1 MTWPF
6 ENDTSAITKKLAQRS
21 FKANKLRNIVAV
33 IAIVLTSMLF
43 TSVTTL
49 CVGAIQSIQTT
60 ILQIRGTSPSTGTSV
75 NWIAIIAALFFIMI
89 FVITGYLLI
98 RNIFEISV
106 VQEIKKYGLLRT
118 IGTTEKQIK
127 RIVYKQAFWLSIIG
141 ISIGL
146 ILGYIVGIVV
156 RLVAPFQQGKEPNME
171 FIREDCIYARQSV
184 DRKDSIS
191 IESQIDFCKYELK
204 GGSCRVFKDKGYS
217 GKNTDRP
224 EFQKLLGEIRK
235 GKVRRVIV
243 YKLDRI
249 SRSILD
255 FATMME
261 LFQEYD
267 VEFVSSTEKFDTSTP
282 MGRAMLNIC
291 IVFAQLER
299 ETIQKRVTDAYYSR
313 CLKGFHMSGQAPYG
327 YQLEPTV
334 VEGIRTKKMVAD
346 PVAADHVRLMFEM
359 YAEPE
364 TSFGDITRYFEEH
377 DIKIY
382 GKSMFRTFL
391 SQLLRNPVY
400 AQADLELYEFFK
412 SQGAA
417 IVNDASDFAGTNGCY
432 LYQGRDVKEDKDR
445 CLKDQILVIAP
456 HEALISS
463 DTWLKCRKKLMAN
476 TTFQQGRKPKNTW
489 LAGKIK
495 CGHCGYALKAT
506 HVPNSTGYFRCTKRT
521 ENKGCPGCGKI
532 RKEEFEQFIFSA
544 MQEKFKDFQILHGRE
559 EKVNPKLTAYQVELA
574 QVEAEIEKLL
584 DTLTG
589 ANATLL
595 AYANKKIEELDTRR
609 QTISK
614 AIAEL
619 SVETISPQQI
629 KKLSYYLDNWDSIDF
644 DDKRKAADGLISTI
658 KATSDRVQIEWKI

>member
-1 MTWPF
+1 
-6 ENDTSAITKKLAQRS
+6 
-21 FKANKLRNIVAV
+21 
-33 IAIVLTSMLF
+33 
-43 TSVTTL
+43 
-49 CVGAIQSIQTT
+49 
-60 ILQIRGTSPSTGTSV
+60 
-75 NWIAIIAALFFIMI
+75 
-89 FVITGYLLI
+89 
-98 RNIFEISV
+98 
-106 VQEIKKYGLLRT
+106 
-118 IGTTEKQIK
+118 
-127 RIVYKQAFWLSIIG
+127 
-141 ISIGL
+141 
-146 ILGYIVGIVV
+146 
-156 RLVAPFQQGKEPNME
+156 ME

-334 VEGIRTKKMVAD
+334 VEVIRTKKMVAD

-364 TSFGDITRYFEEH
+364 TSFGNITRYFEEH

-417 IVNDASDFAGTNGCY
+417 IVNDASDFAGTNGC
-432 LYQGRDVKEDKDR
+432 
-445 CLKDQILVIAP
+445 
-456 HEALISS
+456 
-463 DTWLKCRKKLMAN
+463 
-476 TTFQQGRKPKNTW
+476 
-489 LAGKIK
+489 
-495 CGHCGYALKAT
+495 
-506 HVPNSTGYFRCTKRT
+506 
-521 ENKGCPGCGKI
+521 
-532 RKEEFEQFIFSA
+532 
-544 MQEKFKDFQILHGRE
+544 
-559 EKVNPKLTAYQVELA
+559 
-574 QVEAEIEKLL
+574 
-584 DTLTG
+584 
-589 ANATLL
+589 
-595 AYANKKIEELDTRR
+595 YANKKIEELDTRR